1 MELRTQNAQLV
12 GGPAISI
19 LSSMVFDCK
28 FCTRCLKLWSSE
40 LDPDDPVE
48 LFFNRTPRSQNHG
61 NYPSKRIPGG
71 QNYGSYC
78 SKRPKPWK
86 LSLKTKPQRP
96 SGRSSHGNRS
106 PVAICRSFQK
116 IQKYRVIFPRQ
127 NVANFNTKL
136 ITFWPIAQ
144 RTIFYTFWVAKNM
157 GAIAYCFGAV
167 SWGPKLW
174 ELLLNWPK

>member
-1 MELRTQNAQLV
+1 MFSWCLILIGPFSCSSAFALHETVELFTGNFGLEKTVELGTQNAQLV
-12 GGPAISI
+12 GGPAIWI

-28 FCTRCLKLWSSE
+28 FCTCCLKLWSSE
-40 LDPDDPVE
+40 LDTDGPVE

-61 NYPSKRIPGG
+61 SYRSKRIPGG

-78 SKRPKPWK
+78 SKRPKPWE

-96 SGRSSHGNRS
+96 SGRSSHGNGS
-106 PVAICRSFQK
+106 PVAICRSSQK

-136 ITFWPIAQ
+136 ITFWPIA
-144 RTIFYTFWVAKNM
+144 
-157 GAIAYCFGAV
+157 
-167 SWGPKLW
+167 
-174 ELLLNWPK
+174 

>member
-1 MELRTQNAQLV
+1 MFSWSLILIGPFSCSSAFALHETVELSIGNFKTVELRTQNAQLV
-12 GGPAISI
+12 GGPAIWI

-28 FCTRCLKLWSSE
+28 FCTCCLKLWSSE
-40 LDPDDPVE
+40 LDTDGPVE

-61 NYPSKRIPGG
+61 SYRSKRIPGG

-78 SKRPKPWK
+78 SKRPKPWE

-96 SGRSSHGNRS
+96 SGRSSHGNGS
-106 PVAICRSFQK
+106 PVAICRSSQK

-136 ITFWPIAQ
+136 ITFWPIA
-144 RTIFYTFWVAKNM
+144 
-157 GAIAYCFGAV
+157 
-167 SWGPKLW
+167 
-174 ELLLNWPK
+174 